1 MDNILLQEAQSLAGE
16 LQEIIQTLHKN
27 PELSGKEY
35 MTSAFIK
42 GELEKLGIEA
52 VSIADTGVMGV
63 IRGGK
68 PGKTVSFRA
77 DMDALPVQEE
87 TGLPYASQVPGKMH
101 ACGHDFHMTTLL
113 GAARLLMNRREEL
126 CGNVKL
132 FFQPDEEVS
141 GGAERM
147 ILAGCMEDPHVDAVF
162 GCHVDSSIPTGS
174 ILVRSGVV
182 CAAPNP
188 FSVTFRGKGT
198 HGAKPHLG
206 TDVIVAACQTVM
218 ALQTISSRRCSPT
231 EPVIVTIGA
240 IHSGTAGNVI
250 PGEARI
256 DGTIRTMGGD
266 AQVRVQND
274 VRSIVTATAAAMGVE
289 AEVEITPCY
298 PCCDNDKEMVQLVR
312 SAAGKVLGEDKVFEL
327 AEPSMCAD
335 DFGYFSN
342 AVPGCYYLVG
352 VGNEEKNC
360 TYPIHNPR
368 FSADH
373 DALPYAAAVY
383 AQIALDYLEQ

>member
-1 MDNILLQEAQSLAGE
+1 
-16 LQEIIQTLHKN
+16 
-27 PELSGKEY
+27 
-35 MTSAFIK
+35 
-42 GELEKLGIEA
+42 
-52 VSIADTGVMGV
+52 
-63 IRGGK
+63 
-68 PGKTVSFRA
+68 
-77 DMDALPVQEE
+77 
-87 TGLPYASQVPGKMH
+87 
-101 ACGHDFHMTTLL
+101 
-113 GAARLLMNRREEL
+113 
-126 CGNVKL
+126 
-132 FFQPDEEVS
+132 
-141 GGAERM
+141 
-147 ILAGCMEDPHVDAVF
+147 
-162 GCHVDSSIPTGS
+162 
-174 ILVRSGVV
+174 
-182 CAAPNP
+182 
-188 FSVTFRGKGT
+188 
-198 HGAKPHLG
+198 
-206 TDVIVAACQTVM
+206 
-218 ALQTISSRRCSPT
+218 
-231 EPVIVTIGA
+231 VIVTIGA

-352 VGNEEKNC
+352 VGNEEKSC